1 MRLGLLAS
9 SALLLLALGA
19 SPQARAFS
27 TQTLNNS
34 NPDGSARF
42 VDPDEQSPFGLPS
55 NHAAPGPAQRL
66 KAPQRSHSV
75 ENAPVVDDTPGE
87 WDAAHRRLLFG
98 PFNHFGYSLYN
109 R

>member
-1 MRLGLLAS
+1 MRLALLAS
-9 SALLLLALGA
+9 AALVLALAA
-19 SPQARAFS
+19 SPPARAFS

-42 VDPDEQSPFGLPS
+42 VDPDEQSPFGLPA
-55 NHAAPGPAQRL
+55 NQAAPGRAQHLQRHNAPAL
-66 KAPQRSHSV
+66 
-75 ENAPVVDDTPGE
+75 ENAPVGDDTPGE